1 MFYFVWAKQID
12 RSEYTLFKYSIF
24 SPATNDLPYWIIY

>member
-12 RSEYTLFKYSIF
+12 RSEYTFIQVLNTS
-24 SPATNDLPYWIIY
+24 LPLTIYLIG